1 MSGAEREP
9 EKGFTEVVVMAAMNG
24 WNVWRS
30 NSNDGPQRYFAGRWG
45 QVRVLADLGE
55 VKRFLEQVGVR

>member
-1 MSGAEREP
+1 MTADRDER
-9 EKGFTEVVVMAAMNG
+9 KTFADLAATAALNG
-24 WNVWRS
+24 WQLWRS
-30 NSNDGPQRYFAGRWG
+30 EAADGPQRYFAGRWG